1 MPAFDANHCCLC
13 SQELPPSCVE
23 STEVQNVFPKGLKTL
38 KKIAGQRD
46 LQDLLAYLRTLE
58 ASGSSLYV
66 HFQCRRKFTDT
77 RRISRDRQENSK
89 KLRSINQFD
98 WKSCCLFC
106 GVKRDV
112 KHEENKK
119 WRNAM
124 TMELKETI
132 MKKAKDRTDDLA
144 ISVLS
149 RLENCADLVAEE
161 AIYHVDC
168 YSMFVSQDKQ
178 HEHKGRPMHKE
189 KMAAFTKLCERLEQD
204 GDLKNLPKKMM
215 KFIQKSL
222 SVES

>member
-1 MPAFDANHCCLC
+1 MPAFDANRCCLC

-23 STEVQNVFPKGLKTL
+23 STEVQKCFPKELKTL

-58 ASGSSLYV
+58 ASESSLYV
-66 HFQCRRKFTDT
+66 HFQSCRKFTDT
-77 RRISRDRQENSK
+77 RRISKDRQENSK

-106 GVKRDV
+106 EVKRDV
-112 KHEENKK
+112 KHKENQK

-124 TMELKETI
+124 AMELKETL
-132 MKKAKDRTDDLA
+132 MKKAKDKTDDLA

-149 RLENCADLVAEE
+149 RQENCADLVAEE

-178 HEHKGRPMHKE
+178 H
-189 KMAAFTKLCERLEQD
+189 
-204 GDLKNLPKKMM
+204 
-215 KFIQKSL
+215 
-222 SVES
+222 